1 MYACR
6 MPDSS
11 ELKKPIEPSGER
23 KGWMWAPFC
32 QEERGFSK
40 TLEVAQRVL
49 ARLAQVGEIESAR
62 RDPRPGVGDQPLAG
76 DVGGEVVEVRAGEA
90 RG

>member
-23 KGWMWAPFC
+23 NGMDVGPFLP
-32 QEERGFSK
+32 GAAGVHK

-49 ARLAQVGEIESAR
+49 ARLTQSRRKIGPPRSAGPASVISR
-62 RDPRPGVGDQPLAG
+62 SPRMSVAKW
-76 DVGGEVVEVRAGEA
+76 
-90 RG
+90 